1 VRHSLYILD
10 FAGFPKDRDSIKGI
24 KCLFILLFTLC
35 CADTNRA
42 IPLRDYHRHLE
53 QAISALATLSQ
64 SEESETTANRALR
77 MTDTLQG
84 VRIVMPETANVE
96 WGQISFAVDNRWLHK
111 ELEKYEK
118 ARSSDQT
125 EILAAITERLQAIEE
140 QVAKIGQ
147 AGPAISQDKEIAS
160 SKLKEILQR
169 PEYAKSVYESSA
181 LARLLRKFLQW
192 IESLFPKPDPLALGG
207 GSTLFTKVAQVFVIL
222 LAFGVLAYVFK
233 MLAPRLL
240 RKRRSRK
247 KGKVQPRIILGETL
261 DPDQSATDLLAEA
274 EALARSGELRAAI
287 RKAYIAL
294 LLELGE
300 RKIISLAQYKT
311 NRDYLGALRE
321 IEPLYGNVKQLTE
334 RFERHWY
341 GFVSANEEDWLAFR
355 TGYKQALQS

>member
-1 VRHSLYILD
+1 M
-10 FAGFPKDRDSIKGI
+10 
-24 KCLFILLFTLC
+24 
-35 CADTNRA
+35 
-42 IPLRDYHRHLE
+42 PLKDYHRHLE
-53 QAISALATLSQ
+53 QAISALATLSEPQ
-64 SEESETTANRALR
+64 EGETTPNRALR

-84 VRIVMPETANVE
+84 IRIVLPEAANVE
-96 WGQISFAVDNRWLHK
+96 WGETSFSVDNRWLHK

-118 ARSSDQT
+118 AHSSDQT

-140 QVAKIGQ
+140 HVAEIGEEH
-147 AGPAISQDKEIAS
+147 AAILQDKTTAS

-169 PEYAKSVYESSA
+169 PEYAKSVYEGSA
-181 LARLLRKFLQW
+181 LARLLQKFFKW
-192 IESLFPKPDPLALGG
+192 IESLLPKPERLPSGG

-222 LAFGVLAYVFK
+222 LAIAVLAYVFK
-233 MLAPRLL
+233 MFGPRLL
-240 RKRRSRK
+240 KGRKSK
-247 KGKVQPRIILGETL
+247 KKVKPQPRIILGESL

-321 IEPLYGNVKQLTE
+321 VEPLYGNVKQLTE

-341 GFVSANEEDWLAFR
+341 GFVSANHEDWLAFR
-355 TGYKQALQS
+355 TGYKQALES